1 MVEASQV
8 GPLQPHTANCHL
20 NVFWKHFEKSSN
32 DVHFQFSPG
41 TCALG
46 LAFCIWNDL
55 CLVELAVLCRFAQ
68 FEYFKYCR
76 STYGLYYQLHSL
88 WADIFSGLLGTLT
101 RTFFARKQRELMQ
114 EVGPDQP
121 DIVKL
126 TSTFCPGDVL
136 DSVLF
141 WGSVK
146 EKHCA
151 ASELH

>member
-1 MVEASQV
+1 M
-8 GPLQPHTANCHL
+8 
-20 NVFWKHFEKSSN
+20 
-32 DVHFQFSPG
+32 
-41 TCALG
+41 
-46 LAFCIWNDL
+46 
-55 CLVELAVLCRFAQ
+55 CLVELAVLCCAGLH
-68 FEYFKYCR
+68 
-76 STYGLYYQLHSL
+76 SSSILNTADPLGLYYQLHSL
-88 WADIFSGLLGTLT
+88 WADIFSRLLGTLT
-101 RTFFARKQRELMQ
+101 RTFFVRKQRELMH

>member
-1 MVEASQV
+1 
-8 GPLQPHTANCHL
+8 
-20 NVFWKHFEKSSN
+20 
-32 DVHFQFSPG
+32 
-41 TCALG
+41 
-46 LAFCIWNDL
+46 
-55 CLVELAVLCRFAQ
+55 
-68 FEYFKYCR
+68 
-76 STYGLYYQLHSL
+76 
-88 WADIFSGLLGTLT
+88 
-101 RTFFARKQRELMQ
+101 MQ

-151 ASELH
+151 ASELR